1 MRRRQQ
7 NSLNLKIVCV
17 LVIDLLKVKRL
28 VDCIV
33 SEFVFMFA
41 FVCGSKQ
48 DEGVGSDKENTPPP
62 ATSSPPWLKKRRL
75 TPLSSPQDS
84 GDDSDADI
92 LEGAVSVT
100 SSVDNKHIR
109 TVRTIR
115 YFV

>member
-1 MRRRQQ
+1 
-7 NSLNLKIVCV
+7 
-17 LVIDLLKVKRL
+17 
-28 VDCIV
+28 
-33 SEFVFMFA
+33 MFA

-109 TVRTIR
+109 TVRSILCKVMTKISEK
-115 YFV
+115 FSLVVDCTNHMGLVKIVSSS